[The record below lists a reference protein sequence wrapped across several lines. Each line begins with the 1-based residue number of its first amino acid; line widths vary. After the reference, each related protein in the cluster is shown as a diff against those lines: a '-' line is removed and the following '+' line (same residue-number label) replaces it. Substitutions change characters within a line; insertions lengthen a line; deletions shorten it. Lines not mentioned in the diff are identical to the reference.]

1 MKLSKT
7 VLQWIKY
14 SRNDLSMAKA
24 TLELSKNYKNG
35 VAFLAQQSAEK
46 IIKAYLTFKKVRVP
60 KTHDMELLINE
71 VSKIDLILSKK
82 IVKAKTLTIYAVTY
96 RYPDAEKRLLTVAK
110 VKAAIKVAA
119 LVYESCLKEISG

>member
-24 TLELSKNYKNG
+24 TLELSKNYRNG
-35 VAFLAQQSAEK
+35 AAFLAQQSAEK

-82 IVKAKTLTIYAVTY
+82 IIKAKTLTIYAVTY
-96 RYPDAEKRLLTVAK
+96 RYPDAEKRPLTVAK
-110 VKAAIKVAA
+110 VKAAIKVAD
-119 LVYESCLKEISG
+119 LVYSSCLKDISG